1 VSRPRPAL
9 LDVNVLIALFDADH
23 IHHDIAHDWF
33 AENRRHRWATCALT
47 QNGFLRVLTNVRS
60 GVESDQATIFASL
73 RTLCSAKD
81 HVFWQNSVSLLDESV
96 FDSDVLVS
104 HHHITDIYLLALAV
118 KMRGRVATFDKHIP
132 VRAVRGATAE
142 CVVVLG
148 Q

>member
-1 VSRPRPAL
+1 VSPPRPAL

-81 HVFWQNSVSLLDESV
+81 HVFWQNSVSLLDESL
-96 FDSDVLVS
+96 FDSNVLVS
-104 HHHITDIYLLALAV
+104 HIVRSPTSTCSRWRRRWQAGWQ
-118 KMRGRVATFDKHIP
+118 RSTSTF
-132 VRAVRGATAE
+132 R
-142 CVVVLG
+142 
-148 Q
+148 